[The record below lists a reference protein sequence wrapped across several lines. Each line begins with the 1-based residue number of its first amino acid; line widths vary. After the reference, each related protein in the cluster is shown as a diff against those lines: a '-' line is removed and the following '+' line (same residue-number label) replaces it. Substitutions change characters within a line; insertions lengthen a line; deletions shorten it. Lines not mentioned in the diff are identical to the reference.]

1 MSAILVAGIIICTI
15 QAIRARQL
23 LPAALWL
30 AGVSAIVAILIYIL
44 GAPQVAVIE
53 LSVGAGLVTVLF
65 VYAIGVAGE
74 ATRDL
79 PSLIP
84 KPLAW
89 SLIILTIASLVWLIW
104 PVQNASPT
112 SEGPSFT
119 DVLWEGRALDVWVQI
134 LLVFSGVLG
143 ILGLLADRKIAGE
156 RPVEP
161 AAPGVPVASQQLS
174 REEAP

>member
-1 MSAILVAGIIICTI
+1 MGVLLVAGIIICAI

-30 AGVSAIVAILIYIL
+30 AGASALVAIVIYIL

-74 ATRDL
+74 VTRDL

-89 SLIILTIASLVWLIW
+89 SLIILTIALLGWLIW
-104 PVQNASPT
+104 PVHAASPT

-143 ILGLLADRKIAGE
+143 ILGLLADRKTASE

-161 AAPGVPVASQQLS
+161 AVPGVPATGQQLS

>member
-1 MSAILVAGIIICTI
+1 MGVILVAGIIICTI
-15 QAIRARQL
+15 QAIRTRQL

-89 SLIILTIASLVWLIW
+89 SLIILTIALLGWLIW
-104 PVQNASPT
+104 PVHAASPV
-112 SEGPSFT
+112 SAGPSFT

-134 LLVFSGVLG
+134 VLVFSGVLG
-143 ILGLLADRKIAGE
+143 ILGLLADRKTTEEKTLKRAVGE
-156 RPVEP
+156 
-161 AAPGVPVASQQLS
+161 VPVPSQQLS